1 MTRTTK
7 PFSTRTAALGLTL
20 CTCSG
25 DGKIHAHCVPYNL
38 ALGAC
43 MSDAGVSL
51 TDADFDQNACAKLD
65 GEPYP
70 AYFTCVAEAL
80 AEVDCSTTAGIRAAS
95 TATAP
100 CRALLTFPH
109 IDEELYGYASLGQE
123 Q

>member
-1 MTRTTK
+1 MIHTPR
-7 PFSTRTAALGLTL
+7 PLSTRAAALGLML

-51 TDADFDQNACAKLD
+51 TDADFEQNACAKLD

-70 AYFTCVAEAL
+70 AYFACVAEAL
-80 AEVDCSTTAGIRAAS
+80 AEVDCSTTEGIRAAS
-95 TATAP
+95 AAAGP

-109 IDEELYGYASLGQE
+109 IDEEYKSYNSIGDD
-123 Q
+123 

>member
-1 MTRTTK
+1 M
-7 PFSTRTAALGLTL
+7 L

-51 TDADFDQNACAKLD
+51 TDADFEQNACAKLD
-65 GEPYP
+65 REPYP
-70 AYFTCVAEAL
+70 AYFACVAEAL
-80 AEVDCSTTAGIRAAS
+80 AEVDCSTTEGIRAAS
-95 TATAP
+95 AATAP

-109 IDEELYGYASLGQE
+109 IDEEFSSYRSIRE
-123 Q
+123 D